1 MDTEIRLEKMSD
13 TMEAATVVRWFK
25 KAGEQ
30 VSAGEIIGELETDKA
45 GVELESP
52 VSGVVARILVAEGTE
67 NVPVGELLMVIDS
80 SAKAAAPSKPDEPA
94 ERNQTPSKDA
104 EQDQPAALAPDG
116 NHDRADAKH
125 DRDYAGDASPLARA
139 MAEITGI
146 ELSSIEVAG
155 GGRIT
160 RTNVEE
166 KLGLNADR
174 RTSRVPQRLETA
186 AGASRPS
193 SSALPRDVAVATRAP
208 VTNVA
213 HTSLRRTIAARM
225 TESKQSIPH
234 FYLSV
239 ECDVGGASNLLDR
252 WRAEKLEA
260 RITLTCLA
268 IKATAAAIR
277 LVPAVNSHW
286 TPEHLVLE
294 DEINIAVGVAT
305 DGGLLAPVIRNA
317 DRKAL
322 REIASE
328 LHELV
333 ERGRNGRLRPQDTG
347 GGTFTISNL
356 GMFGVESLFPI
367 ITPGQSCVLGLG
379 ALRESPV
386 VRGGTVAIGRVMT
399 ATLSG
404 DHRALDGA
412 QGARFLSSFKMLVEE
427 PARILL

>member
-1 MDTEIRLEKMSD
+1 MSD
-13 TMEAATVVRWFK
+13 AMETATVVRWFK
-25 KAGEQ
+25 KTGEQ

-52 VSGVVARILVAEGTE
+52 VSGVVAQILVAEGTE
-67 NVPVGELLMVIDS
+67 NVPVGEVLMVVDS
-80 SAKAAAPSKPDEPA
+80 STKAVAASKPDEPA
-94 ERNQTPSKDA
+94 ERHEAPSENA
-104 EQDQPAALAPDG
+104 ERHQPEVSAPDG
-116 NHDRADAKH
+116 DDEPVEAKH
-125 DRDYAGDASPLARA
+125 DRDGAGDASPLARA
-139 MAEITGI
+139 MAEIAGV

-155 GGRIT
+155 GGRII
-160 RTNVEE
+160 RADVEE
-166 KLGLNADR
+166 KLGLHSDR
-174 RTSRVPQRLETA
+174 SSRRVPQNLETA
-186 AGASRPS
+186 GGPGRS
-193 SSALPRDVAVATRAP
+193 STALQREVAVEARAR
-208 VTNVA
+208 VANIA

-239 ECDVGGASNLLDR
+239 ECDASAVGDLLDR
-252 WRAEKLEA
+252 WRGEKLEA
-260 RITLTCLA
+260 RITITCFA
-268 IKATAAAIR
+268 IKAAAAAIR
-277 LVPAVNSHW
+277 LVPAVNSRW
-286 TPEHLVLE
+286 TPEHLVLV

-322 REIASE
+322 RQIASE
-328 LHELV
+328 LQELV
-333 ERGRNGRLRPQDTG
+333 ERGRDGRLRPQDTG
-347 GGTFTISNL
+347 SGTFTISNL

-379 ALRESPV
+379 ATRETPR
-386 VRGGTVAIGRVMT
+386 VRDGIVAIGRVMT

-412 QGARFLSSFKMLVEE
+412 QGAEFLRSFKMLIEE